1 MSITLGPASRLDL
14 GTSEPFSH
22 ITHHPPSRSERAR
35 AAVGHAAKRGA
46 HYAGKAALHAGRLTA
61 KALYHSGRLAG
72 KGLLYTA
79 GTLAAMQAAGQATGL
94 SPIVV
99 RPRRDLF

>member
-22 ITHHPPSRSERAR
+22 ITHHPPSRSERAL
-35 AAVGHAAKRGA
+35 HAAKRGA
-46 HYAGKAALHAGRLTA
+46 HYAGKAAFHAGRLTA

-94 SPIVV
+94 SPIVI

>member
-1 MSITLGPASRLDL
+1 MSITLGPATRLDL

-22 ITHHPPSRSERAR
+22 ITHHPPSRSERAL
-35 AAVGHAAKRGA
+35 HAAKRGLW
-46 HYAGKAALHAGRLTA
+46 HAGKAAHFVGRHTA
-61 KALYHSGRLAG
+61 KGLYAAGRLAG
-72 KGLLYTA
+72 KGLLYTV

-94 SPIVV
+94 SPIVI

>member
-1 MSITLGPASRLDL
+1 
-14 GTSEPFSH
+14 
-22 ITHHPPSRSERAR
+22 
-35 AAVGHAAKRGA
+35 
-46 HYAGKAALHAGRLTA
+46 
-61 KALYHSGRLAG
+61 LYHSGRLAG

-94 SPIVV
+94 SPIVI